1 MDGRRIH
8 DPGTDGPMSNV
19 VTLDTARTLAA
30 RLESHERLRNGGSKS
45 QARARLA
52 GKMRVL
58 PGTLYNLARNRLK
71 RLDTELRDRLTA
83 FAIRDLQHEI
93 ERLSHE
99 LEMARQM
106 GAHPMSRRVG
116 EIETHLAKA
125 RALMSEND

>member
-1 MDGRRIH
+1 
-8 DPGTDGPMSNV
+8 
-19 VTLDTARTLAA
+19 
-30 RLESHERLRNGGSKS
+30 
-45 QARARLA
+45 
-52 GKMRVL
+52 MRVL

-83 FAIRDLQHEI
+83 FAIRDLQQEI

-106 GAHPMSRRVG
+106 GAHPMSERVG